1 MCGGFIGDIID
12 SVVDIVE
19 DVVDI
24 VVDVVEDV
32 IGWLVPMPEIPDFGE
47 LHAEQQAK
55 GILVNKFTANA
66 HIPIIYGTRKVGGN
80 VVFLETSG
88 TDNEFLYMAIVLSEG
103 EIHDISS
110 IHVNDNA
117 VTFDGDLEDNVQR
130 GVSSF
135 DSDFRGDLGDGTT
148 ESLITVEPHFG
159 TDTQSASSLLS
170 ELNNWDSTHTL
181 SGLAYIALKF
191 KWNPEKFGSLPT
203 VQAIV
208 NG

>member
-1 MCGGFIGDIID
+1 MCGFINDIVD
-12 SVVDIVE
+12 SIVDIVE

-32 IGWLVPMPEIPDFGE
+32 IGWLVPTPEIPDFGE
-47 LHAEQQAK
+47 LHSEQQAK

-80 VVFLETSG
+80 VVFLQTSG

-117 VTFDGDLEDNVQR
+117 VTFDGDLADNVQR
-130 GVSSF
+130 GVDSS
-135 DSDFRGDLGDGTT
+135 DSDFRGNLDDGTT

-159 TDTQSASSLLS
+159 SDTQTASSLLS
-170 ELNNWDSTHTL
+170 EVNNCKI
-181 SGLAYIALKF
+181 GLLENSQVVLVSF
-191 KWNPEKFGSLPT
+191 LWLPLPPVTVPSKFGL
-203 VQAIV
+203 
-208 NG
+208 